1 MSVAKRGDGRFVVKF
16 KDEEG
21 RWKQRSFRTD
31 EEARQFD
38 ADCQYDKVENT
49 RLTLLEAV
57 LVYLKNTEYA
67 EKTIATY
74 EFLVCGHDRQ
84 NGYHREG
91 PAEFIADRFVDTLTR
106 RDLENVR
113 ERCRNDGLTMTS
125 INSYVSK
132 LKAAINWC
140 VEQDLLHENPWGKY
154 RQLPGAKNKPRTGTL
169 EDFHKLFP
177 VLPPWLQ
184 WAAQTAI
191 ALCLRP
197 GISELFRLEWS
208 AFDWKARTVCVY
220 MPKVCTTKLVF
231 PPEAY
236 LAEAWLRF
244 KSDMAAGKTLVCR
257 GRKGTA
263 VTSSMYHKSWDRA
276 CKKSAYLCLCT
287 RYGILLL
294 PKCWQM
300 GWTSQQWPRNLGTR
314 TSPQQGHSTLMRWH
328 HPNGVQLHASLIA
341 PTWCG
346 MVQKNNYIINKN
358 NVLSIKAIF
367 LR

>member
-38 ADCQYDKVENT
+38 ADCQYDAVENT

-57 LVYLKNTEYA
+57 LAYLKNTEYA

-276 CKKSAYLCLCT
+276 CKKI
-287 RYGILLL
+287 GV
-294 PKCWQM
+294 
-300 GWTSQQWPRNLGTR
+300 
-314 TSPQQGHSTLMRWH
+314 LMPMYALRH
-328 HPNGVQLHASLIA
+328 IAASEMLANGVDIAAVAAQLGHKNITTTGAFYTHALASSQRRAATCLPDCTNLVRNGAEKQLH
-341 PTWCG
+341 
-346 MVQKNNYIINKN
+346 N
-358 NVLSIKAIF
+358 
-367 LR
+367 

>member
-1 MSVAKRGDGRFVVKF
+1 MSVAKRGDGRWTVKF

-21 RWKQRSFRTD
+21 RWRQRSFRTE

-38 ADCQYDKVENT
+38 ADCQYDAVENT

-208 AFDWKARTVCVY
+208 AFNWKARGD
-220 MPKVCTTKLVF
+220 F
-231 PPEAY
+231 
-236 LAEAWLRF
+236 
-244 KSDMAAGKTLVCR
+244 KTL
-257 GRKGTA
+257 
-263 VTSSMYHKSWDRA
+263 
-276 CKKSAYLCLCT
+276 
-287 RYGILLL
+287 
-294 PKCWQM
+294 
-300 GWTSQQWPRNLGTR
+300 
-314 TSPQQGHSTLMRWH
+314 
-328 HPNGVQLHASLIA
+328 
-341 PTWCG
+341 
-346 MVQKNNYIINKN
+346 
-358 NVLSIKAIF
+358 
-367 LR
+367 

>member
-38 ADCQYDKVENT
+38 ADCQYNKMENT

-132 LKAAINWC
+132 LKAAINFGASNRICSTRILGGNIGNSQAQKTSHGRERWKTFTNSFLCSRRGFNGQPKPPLPYVC
-140 VEQDLLHENPWGKY
+140 VPAYPNFSVSNGRHS
-154 RQLPGAKNKPRTGTL
+154 TG
-169 EDFHKLFP
+169 
-177 VLPPWLQ
+177 
-184 WAAQTAI
+184 
-191 ALCLRP
+191 
-197 GISELFRLEWS
+197 RLEPC
-208 AFDWKARTVCVY
+208 AFTCRKFVLQNLYSRQRHILPKRGYGSSQTWQLEKTSFAVGEKAR
-220 MPKVCTTKLVF
+220 
-231 PPEAY
+231 
-236 LAEAWLRF
+236 
-244 KSDMAAGKTLVCR
+244 
-257 GRKGTA
+257 
-263 VTSSMYHKSWDRA
+263 
-276 CKKSAYLCLCT
+276 
-287 RYGILLL
+287 
-294 PKCWQM
+294 Q
-300 GWTSQQWPRNLGTR
+300 
-314 TSPQQGHSTLMRWH
+314 
-328 HPNGVQLHASLIA
+328 
-341 PTWCG
+341 
-346 MVQKNNYIINKN
+346 
-358 NVLSIKAIF
+358 
-367 LR
+367 

>member
-154 RQLPGAKNKPRTGTL
+154 RQLPGAKKQATDGNAGRLSQTLSCAPAVASMGSPNRHCPMSASRHIRT
-169 EDFHKLFP
+169 FP
-177 VLPPWLQ
+177 SRMV
-184 WAAQTAI
+184 
-191 ALCLRP
+191 
-197 GISELFRLEWS
+197 GIRLE
-208 AFDWKARTVCVY
+208 
-220 MPKVCTTKLVF
+220 
-231 PPEAY
+231 
-236 LAEAWLRF
+236 
-244 KSDMAAGKTLVCR
+244 G
-257 GRKGTA
+257 
-263 VTSSMYHKSWDRA
+263 
-276 CKKSAYLCLCT
+276 
-287 RYGILLL
+287 
-294 PKCWQM
+294 
-300 GWTSQQWPRNLGTR
+300 
-314 TSPQQGHSTLMRWH
+314 
-328 HPNGVQLHASLIA
+328 
-341 PTWCG
+341 
-346 MVQKNNYIINKN
+346 
-358 NVLSIKAIF
+358 
-367 LR
+367 

>member
-38 ADCQYDKVENT
+38 ADCQYNKMENT

-132 LKAAINWC
+132 LKAQSIL
-140 VEQDLLHENPWGKY
+140 V
-154 RQLPGAKNKPRTGTL
+154 RRTGFAPRESLGEISATPRRKKQATDGNAGRLSQTL
-169 EDFHKLFP
+169 SCAPAVASMGSPNRHCPMSASRHIRTFP
-177 VLPPWLQ
+177 SRMV
-184 WAAQTAI
+184 
-191 ALCLRP
+191 
-197 GISELFRLEWS
+197 GIRLE
-208 AFDWKARTVCVY
+208 
-220 MPKVCTTKLVF
+220 
-231 PPEAY
+231 
-236 LAEAWLRF
+236 
-244 KSDMAAGKTLVCR
+244 G
-257 GRKGTA
+257 
-263 VTSSMYHKSWDRA
+263 
-276 CKKSAYLCLCT
+276 
-287 RYGILLL
+287 
-294 PKCWQM
+294 
-300 GWTSQQWPRNLGTR
+300 
-314 TSPQQGHSTLMRWH
+314 
-328 HPNGVQLHASLIA
+328 
-341 PTWCG
+341 
-346 MVQKNNYIINKN
+346 
-358 NVLSIKAIF
+358 
-367 LR
+367 

>member
-154 RQLPGAKNKPRTGTL
+154 RQLPGAKNKPRTGTSTNSFL
-169 EDFHKLFP
+169 CSRRGFNGQPKP
-177 VLPPWLQ
+177 PLPYVCVP
-184 WAAQTAI
+184 AYPNFSVSNGRHST
-191 ALCLRP
+191 
-197 GISELFRLEWS
+197 GRLEPC
-208 AFDWKARTVCVY
+208 AFTCRKFVLQNLYSRQRHILPKRGYGSSQTWQLEKPSFAVGEKAR
-220 MPKVCTTKLVF
+220 
-231 PPEAY
+231 
-236 LAEAWLRF
+236 
-244 KSDMAAGKTLVCR
+244 
-257 GRKGTA
+257 
-263 VTSSMYHKSWDRA
+263 
-276 CKKSAYLCLCT
+276 
-287 RYGILLL
+287 
-294 PKCWQM
+294 Q
-300 GWTSQQWPRNLGTR
+300 
-314 TSPQQGHSTLMRWH
+314 
-328 HPNGVQLHASLIA
+328 
-341 PTWCG
+341 
-346 MVQKNNYIINKN
+346 
-358 NVLSIKAIF
+358 
-367 LR
+367 

>member
-1 MSVAKRGDGRFVVKF
+1 M
-16 KDEEG
+16 
-21 RWKQRSFRTD
+21 
-31 EEARQFD
+31 
-38 ADCQYDKVENT
+38 
-49 RLTLLEAV
+49 
-57 LVYLKNTEYA
+57 
-67 EKTIATY
+67 
-74 EFLVCGHDRQ
+74 
-84 NGYHREG
+84 
-91 PAEFIADRFVDTLTR
+91 
-106 RDLENVR
+106 R

-231 PPEAY
+231 
-236 LAEAWLRF
+236 RQ
-244 KSDMAAGKTLVCR
+244 R
-257 GRKGTA
+257 
-263 VTSSMYHKSWDRA
+263 H
-276 CKKSAYLCLCT
+276 
-287 RYGILLL
+287 IL
-294 PKCWQM
+294 PKRGYGSSQTWQLEKPRLPWEKRHGSDLLHVPQVM
-300 GWTSQQWPRNLGTR
+300 G
-314 TSPQQGHSTLMRWH
+314 
-328 HPNGVQLHASLIA
+328 
-341 PTWCG
+341 
-346 MVQKNNYIINKN
+346 
-358 NVLSIKAIF
+358 
-367 LR
+367 

>member
-1 MSVAKRGDGRFVVKF
+1 MSVAKRGDGRWTVKF

-21 RWKQRSFRTD
+21 RWRQRSFRTE

-38 ADCQYDKVENT
+38 ADCQYDAVENT

-140 VEQDLLHENPWGKY
+140 VEQDLLHENPWG
-154 RQLPGAKNKPRTGTL
+154 
-169 EDFHKLFP
+169 
-177 VLPPWLQ
+177 
-184 WAAQTAI
+184 
-191 ALCLRP
+191 
-197 GISELFRLEWS
+197 
-208 AFDWKARTVCVY
+208 
-220 MPKVCTTKLVF
+220 
-231 PPEAY
+231 
-236 LAEAWLRF
+236 
-244 KSDMAAGKTLVCR
+244 
-257 GRKGTA
+257 
-263 VTSSMYHKSWDRA
+263 
-276 CKKSAYLCLCT
+276 
-287 RYGILLL
+287 
-294 PKCWQM
+294 
-300 GWTSQQWPRNLGTR
+300 
-314 TSPQQGHSTLMRWH
+314 
-328 HPNGVQLHASLIA
+328 
-341 PTWCG
+341 
-346 MVQKNNYIINKN
+346 
-358 NVLSIKAIF
+358 
-367 LR
+367 

>member
-220 MPKVCTTKLVF
+220 H
-231 PPEAY
+231 A
-236 LAEAWLRF
+236 
-244 KSDMAAGKTLVCR
+244 
-257 GRKGTA
+257 RKF
-263 VTSSMYHKSWDRA
+263 VLQNLYSRQRH
-276 CKKSAYLCLCT
+276 
-287 RYGILLL
+287 IL
-294 PKCWQM
+294 PKRGYGSSQTWQLEKPSFAV
-300 GWTSQQWPRNLGTR
+300 GE
-314 TSPQQGHSTLMRWH
+314 
-328 HPNGVQLHASLIA
+328 
-341 PTWCG
+341 
-346 MVQKNNYIINKN
+346 
-358 NVLSIKAIF
+358 KA
-367 LR
+367 RQ

>member
-1 MSVAKRGDGRFVVKF
+1 MSVAKRGDGRWTVKF
-16 KDEEG
+16 KNEEG
-21 RWKQRSFRTD
+21 RWKQRSFRTE

-38 ADCQYDKVENT
+38 ADCQYDAVENT

-57 LVYLKNTEYA
+57 LVYLKNTEYV

-113 ERCRNDGLTMTS
+113 ERCRSDGLATTS

-140 VEQDLLHENPWGKY
+140 VEQDLLNENPWGKY
-154 RQLPGAKNKPRTGTL
+154 RQLPGAKNKPRMGTL

-191 ALCLRP
+191 SLCLRP
-197 GISELFRLEWS
+197 GVSELFRLEWS
-208 AFDWKARTVCVY
+208 AFNWKARTVCVY
-220 MPKVCTTKLVF
+220 MSKVNTTKTVF

-236 LAEAWLRF
+236 MAEAWGRF
-244 KSDMAAGKTLVCR
+244 QADKVKGQSLVCR
-257 GRKGTA
+257 SRKDKPVSIDMYREAWGNACRKAGVSMPMYALRHIAASEMLAKGVDIAA
-263 VTSSMYHKSWDRA
+263 VAAQLGHKNITTTGAFYTHALASSQRRA
-276 CKKSAYLCLCT
+276 AEAIPTCT
-287 RYGILLL
+287 KL
-294 PKCWQM
+294 
-300 GWTSQQWPRNLGTR
+300 
-314 TSPQQGHSTLMRWH
+314 
-328 HPNGVQLHASLIA
+328 VQSGAE
-341 PTWCG
+341 
-346 MVQKNNYIINKN
+346 K
-358 NVLSIKAIF
+358 
-367 LR
+367 